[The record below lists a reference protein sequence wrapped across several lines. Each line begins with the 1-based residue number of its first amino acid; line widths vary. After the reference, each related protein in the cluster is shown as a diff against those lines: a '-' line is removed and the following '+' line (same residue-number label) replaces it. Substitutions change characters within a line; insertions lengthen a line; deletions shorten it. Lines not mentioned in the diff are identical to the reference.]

1 MTNEEKIQQL
11 LNEPC
16 WESKPYLIG
25 MDKIGVEDVM
35 ERFAEWKDEQYA
47 KEKQQWIEKA
57 CVAHCNNCYTRY
69 GNCQEESYKMQ
80 CQRYVNFK
88 KAMKGEQ

>member
-1 MTNEEKIQQL
+1 MKNEGKTMEITNEEKIQEL

-35 ERFAEWKDEQYA
+35 ERFGEWKDEQHA
-47 KEKQQWIEKA
+47 KEKQQWIERA
-57 CVAHCNNCYTRY
+57 CEWLAVND
-69 GNCQEESYKMQ
+69 SYAKPTHLQ
-80 CQRYVNFK
+80 VDRLREYLKNL
-88 KAMKGEQ
+88 